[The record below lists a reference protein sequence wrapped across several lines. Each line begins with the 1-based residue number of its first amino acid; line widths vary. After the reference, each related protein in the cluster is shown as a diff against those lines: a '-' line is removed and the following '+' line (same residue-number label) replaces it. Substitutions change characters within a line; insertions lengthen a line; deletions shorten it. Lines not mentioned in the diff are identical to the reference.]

1 MKIVIV
7 CKSHT
12 QGGAAIVS
20 HRWMVA
26 LRCAGHDARM
36 LVLTC
41 SSQDV
46 DDNVGCYASYVRDK
60 VNFLA

>member
-20 HRWMVA
+20 HRLMVA

-41 SSQDV
+41 SS
-46 DDNVGCYASYVRDK
+46 
-60 VNFLA
+60 